1 MTNSLVSNTKFSNS
15 NKFVNLLGKNRS
27 KATNNQQ
34 ITGQEAFTRAKTHAW
49 IGMKAQ
55 THAQNII
62 SKLIEYPAVIQSIT
76 QISNEVSNILEKNF
90 PCGNNVFSL

>member
-34 ITGQEAFTRAKTHAW
+34 ITGQEAFTCAQKHMHGLAWTHKH
-49 IGMKAQ
+49 MHR
-55 THAQNII
+55 T
-62 SKLIEYPAVIQSIT
+62 
-76 QISNEVSNILEKNF
+76 
-90 PCGNNVFSL
+90 